1 MLKKELPFYG
11 KRGTIAS
18 IEELDKYYLV
28 KLYELDGNLK
38 EQDFF
43 IKKTSKNRKQLL
55 ENYYH
60 YLEEYLNLENTKEK
74 YTSLKEEEKKN
85 QNPLLSKKL
94 VAILLSISIL
104 VGITPLASSIV
115 LNSGLLWNIGKYT
128 LVIGAA
134 FSTASIISLKNIKEN
149 RDSTSFIKNYENLKK
164 DLELY
169 NEEKAKALIPK
180 KRMRKDNLEIL
191 SSVSRELGPKQT
203 RKLVREEEKIIK
215 MQSNL

>member
-28 KLYELDGNLK
+28 KLYELDGSLRK
-38 EQDFF
+38 EDFP
-43 IKKTSKNRKQLL
+43 IKKTAENLKKLL
-55 ENYYH
+55 ENYYNCS
-60 YLEEYLNLENTKEK
+60 EEYLNLENTKEK

-94 VAILLSISIL
+94 VAILLSVSIL

-115 LNSGLLWNIGKYT
+115 LNSGLLWTIGKYT
-128 LVIGAA
+128 LIIGAA

-149 RDSTSFIKNYENLKK
+149 RESMSFTKNYENLKK

-169 NEEKAKALIPK
+169 NEEKDKELTPK
-180 KRMRKDNLEIL
+180 KRKRKDSSETL
-191 SSVSRELGPKQT
+191 SPISRELGPKQT
-203 RKLVREEEKIIK
+203 RRLVREEEKNYK
-215 MQSNL
+215 DAV

>member
-18 IEELDKYYLV
+18 IEELEKYYLV
-28 KLYELDGNLK
+28 KLYELDGKLYKQNLH
-38 EQDFF
+38 
-43 IKKTSKNRKQLL
+43 IKKTSKNKEKLL
-55 ENYYH
+55 ENYYNCS
-60 YLEEYLNLENTKEK
+60 EEYLNLENTKEK

-85 QNPLLSKKL
+85 QNPLLNKKL
-94 VAILLSISIL
+94 VAILLSVSIL

-115 LNSGLLWNIGKYT
+115 LNSGLLWTIGKYT

-149 RDSTSFIKNYENLKK
+149 RDSMSFTKNYENLKK

-169 NEEKAKALIPK
+169 NEEKDRELTPK
-180 KRMRKDNLEIL
+180 KRKRKDSSETL
-191 SSVSRELGPKQT
+191 SPISRELGPKQT
-203 RKLVREEEKIIK
+203 RKLVREEEKNYK
-215 MQSNL
+215 DAA

>member
-28 KLYELDGNLK
+28 KLYELDGSLK
-38 EQDFF
+38 EQDFS

-60 YLEEYLNLENTKEK
+60 YLEEYLNLEDTKEK

-115 LNSGLLWNIGKYT
+115 LNSGLLWTIGKYT

-134 FSTASIISLKNIKEN
+134 FSTASIIFLKNIKEN
-149 RDSTSFIKNYENLKK
+149 QDSTSFTKNYENLKK

-169 NEEKAKALIPK
+169 NKEKDEELTPK
-180 KRMRKDNLEIL
+180 RRKRKDSSKTL
-191 SSVSRELGPKQT
+191 SPVSRELGPKQT
-203 RKLVREEEKIIK
+203 RKLVKEEEKNYK
-215 MQSNL
+215 DAV

>member
-28 KLYELDGNLK
+28 KLYELDGSLK

-94 VAILLSISIL
+94 VAILLSVSIL

-115 LNSGLLWNIGKYT
+115 LNSGLLWTIGKYT

-149 RDSTSFIKNYENLKK
+149 QDSTSFIKKYENLKK

-180 KRMRKDNLEIL
+180 KKMRKDNLEIL
-191 SSVSRELGPKQT
+191 SPVSRELGPKQT
-203 RKLVREEEKIIK
+203 RKLVREEEKNYK
-215 MQSNL
+215 DAV

>member
-28 KLYELDGNLK
+28 KYYELDGKLYKQNLH
-38 EQDFF
+38 
-43 IKKTSKNRKQLL
+43 IKKTSKNKEKLL
-55 ENYYH
+55 ENYYNCS
-60 YLEEYLNLENTKEK
+60 EEYLNLENTKEK

-115 LNSGLLWNIGKYT
+115 LNSGLLWTIGKYT

-149 RDSTSFIKNYENLKK
+149 QDSTSFIKNYENLKK

-180 KRMRKDNLEIL
+180 KKMRKDNLEIL
-191 SSVSRELGPKQT
+191 SPVSRELGPKQT
-203 RKLVREEEKIIK
+203 RKLVREEEKNYK
-215 MQSNL
+215 DAV

>member
-28 KLYELDGNLK
+28 KLYELDGSLK

-60 YLEEYLNLENTKEK
+60 YSEEYLNLENTKEK

-85 QNPLLSKKL
+85 QNPLLNKKL
-94 VAILLSISIL
+94 VAVLLSISIL

-115 LNSGLLWNIGKYT
+115 LNSGLLWTIGKYT

-149 RDSTSFIKNYENLKK
+149 NDSTSFTKNYENLKK

-169 NEEKAKALIPK
+169 NEEKDKELTPK
-180 KRMRKDNLEIL
+180 KRMRKGSSETL
-191 SSVSRELGPKQT
+191 SPISRELGPKQT
-203 RKLVREEEKIIK
+203 RKLVREEEKNNK
-215 MQSNL
+215 DAV

>member
-28 KLYELDGNLK
+28 KLYELDGSLK
-38 EQDFF
+38 EQNFS

-60 YLEEYLNLENTKEK
+60 YLEEYLNLENIKEK
-74 YTSLKEEEKKN
+74 YTCLLEEEKKN

-115 LNSGLLWNIGKYT
+115 LNSGLLWTIGKYT

-149 RDSTSFIKNYENLKK
+149 NDSISFTKNYEN
-164 DLELY
+164 LELY
-169 NEEKAKALIPK
+169 NEEKDKELTPK
-180 KRMRKDNLEIL
+180 KRIRKDKLKTL
-191 SSVSRELGPKQT
+191 SPISRELGPKQT
-203 RKLVREEEKIIK
+203 RKLVIEEEKNYK
-215 MQSNL
+215 DAV

>member
-43 IKKTSKNRKQLL
+43 IKKKSKNRKKLL
-55 ENYYH
+55 ENSYH

>member
-1 MLKKELPFYG
+1 MLKKELPFYR

-28 KLYELDGNLK
+28 KLYELDGSIK
-38 EQDFF
+38 KYDFN
-43 IKKTSKNRKQLL
+43 IKKTLKNKEKLFD
-55 ENYYH
+55 NYYCNV
-60 YLEEYLNLENTKEK
+60 EEYLNLTSNKEK

-85 QNPLLSKKL
+85 QNPLLNKKL

-115 LNSGLLWNIGKYT
+115 LNSGLLWTIGKYT

-134 FSTASIISLKNIKEN
+134 FSTASIISLKNIKNNKE
-149 RDSTSFIKNYENLKK
+149 STSFTKIYENLKK

-169 NEEKAKALIPK
+169 NEEKDKELTPK
-180 KRMRKDNLEIL
+180 KRKRKDSSDTL
-191 SSVSRELGPKQT
+191 SPISRELGPKQT
-203 RKLVREEEKIIK
+203 RRLVREEEKNYK
-215 MQSNL
+215 DAV

>member
-1 MLKKELPFYG
+1 M
-11 KRGTIAS
+11 
-18 IEELDKYYLV
+18 
-28 KLYELDGNLK
+28 
-38 EQDFF
+38 
-43 IKKTSKNRKQLL
+43 
-55 ENYYH
+55 
-60 YLEEYLNLENTKEK
+60 
-74 YTSLKEEEKKN
+74 
-85 QNPLLSKKL
+85 
-94 VAILLSISIL
+94 
-104 VGITPLASSIV
+104 
-115 LNSGLLWNIGKYT
+115 
-128 LVIGAA
+128 VIGAA

>member
-28 KLYELDGNLK
+28 KLYELDGSLK
-38 EQDFF
+38 EQNFS
-43 IKKTSKNRKQLL
+43 IKKTSKNREQLL

-60 YLEEYLNLENTKEK
+60 YLEEYLNLENIKEK
-74 YTSLKEEEKKN
+74 YTCLLEEEKKN
-85 QNPLLSKKL
+85 QNPLLNKKL

-115 LNSGLLWNIGKYT
+115 LNSGLLWTIGKYT

-149 RDSTSFIKNYENLKK
+149 NDSISFTKNYENLKK

-169 NEEKAKALIPK
+169 NEEKDKELTPK
-180 KRMRKDNLEIL
+180 KRKIKDSSGTL
-191 SSVSRELGPKQT
+191 SPVSRELGINQT
-203 RKLVREEEKIIK
+203 RKLVKKEEKNYK
-215 MQSNL
+215 DAV